1 MKIDGKDIYVQE
13 SRFMAAETILGAAL
27 SGNIDLAKDLLKWTD
42 KSDVFIRRENNALW
56 QMIFAC
62 QTYAWRIPFVRNW
75 LQDKLNIFN
84 GTTLLGKVNTTE
96 PLIQR
101 KQCDTIPTQLI
112 ASGI

>member
-75 LQDKLNIFN
+75 LQDKLNI
-84 GTTLLGKVNTTE
+84 LGQDESMLFVVVHQQYLNFCPATF
-96 PLIQR
+96 LYF
-101 KQCDTIPTQLI
+101 
-112 ASGI
+112 